1 MMAADRTQKKTDL
14 KDVAC
19 LLHYRQPST
28 KVVNGFL
35 WLQLSQGLFDTV
47 SHLPLTIDT
56 ADKSH
61 KVCRV
66 EVKTVTITTAKNIKM
81 QLLTCPFIALS

>member
-19 LLHYRQPST
+19 LLHYRQPNT

-35 WLQLSQGLFDTV
+35 WLQLSQGLFDT
-47 SHLPLTIDT
+47 

-66 EVKTVTITTAKNIKM
+66 ELKTVTITTAKNIKM